1 MLSTVSDDIVN
12 NTEDTVTLLN
22 RYIDDLSID
31 LSKDRLKDQMRS
43 LYVEDTRLRFRMIHF
58 EKVRWK
64 NFLSTG
70 NQFTEIELDRNE
82 TTLIIGE
89 NGW

>member
-1 MLSTVSDDIVN
+1 MCGLFCFISKDEVSDDIVN

-43 LYVEDTRLRFRMIHF
+43 LYVEAQD
-58 EKVRWK
+58 
-64 NFLSTG
+64 
-70 NQFTEIELDRNE
+70 LDLE
-82 TTLIIGE
+82 
-89 NGW
+89 

>member
-1 MLSTVSDDIVN
+1 MITFDIKIVEDFSDLDVSTVSDDIVN

-43 LYVEDTRLRFRMIHF
+43 LYVEGHKT
-58 EKVRWK
+58 
-64 NFLSTG
+64 
-70 NQFTEIELDRNE
+70 
-82 TTLIIGE
+82 
-89 NGW
+89 

>member
-1 MLSTVSDDIVN
+1 MTNSYKLYKADAFDIKIVEDFSDLDASTVSDDIVN

-43 LYVEDTRLRFRMIHF
+43 LYVEAQD
-58 EKVRWK
+58 
-64 NFLSTG
+64 
-70 NQFTEIELDRNE
+70 LDLE
-82 TTLIIGE
+82 
-89 NGW
+89 

>member
-43 LYVEDTRLRFRMIHF
+43 LYVEGLFKT
-58 EKVRWK
+58 
-64 NFLSTG
+64 
-70 NQFTEIELDRNE
+70 
-82 TTLIIGE
+82 
-89 NGW
+89 